1 MVIKV
6 IDDVCCDIMIKK
18 RVREINEV
26 FGALWYIYDV
36 MDVDKIR
43 DFFNKVL
50 IDILNVEIWF
60 ILELKWFVICGCSF
74 SFVYDVIGIN
84 SFVM

>member
-18 RVREINEV
+18 RVWEINEV

-36 MDVDKIR
+36 MDVDKI
-43 DFFNKVL
+43 
-50 IDILNVEIWF
+50 
-60 ILELKWFVICGCSF
+60 
-74 SFVYDVIGIN
+74 
-84 SFVM
+84 

>member
-1 MVIKV
+1 MVIKA

-36 MDVDKIR
+36 MDVDKI
-43 DFFNKVL
+43 
-50 IDILNVEIWF
+50 
-60 ILELKWFVICGCSF
+60 
-74 SFVYDVIGIN
+74 
-84 SFVM
+84 